1 MTVNRREFNKQE
13 TVRHI
18 RSVFMSMYAKGGI
31 NGITINS
38 LCKECGI
45 AKSTFY
51 LYYED
56 KYQVLESIE
65 NEHLDALR
73 NICREMN
80 FPDMSDV
87 REGKPSEWAV
97 AVVNYL
103 KDHADDFRALLGK
116 NGDPRF
122 TYKWEKNIVG
132 NFMFCFHAEKG
143 DSRNATIA
151 CNIFSSSLIR
161 LYKHLLFEMPDI
173 SARDFSVIIGSVLK
187 FTLFDFQAFAD
198 GTDTRY

>member
-18 RSVFMSMYAKGGI
+18 RSVFINLYAKGGI
-31 NGITINS
+31 NSITVNS

-56 KYQVLESIE
+56 KYQVLEAIE

-73 NICREMN
+73 NICNEMN

-87 REGKPSEWAV
+87 LEGRPSEWAI

-103 KDHADDFRALLGK
+103 KENADTFRALLGK

-122 TYKWEKNIVG
+122 TYKWEKNIVN
-132 NFMFCFHAEKG
+132 NFMFCFRAEKG
-143 DSRNATIA
+143 NTLNANIA
-151 CNIFSSSLIR
+151 CIIFSSSLIR
-161 LYKHLLFEMPDI
+161 LYKHLLFDMPDV
-173 SARDFSVIIGSVLK
+173 SAREFSVIIGSILK
-187 FTLFDFQAFAD
+187 FALFDFQAF
-198 GTDTRY
+198 TE